1 MNLTNNQWVLR
12 RRPDGDI
19 KAGDLEYVTSPV
31 RDLADGEVLVRNVY
45 LSLDPTNRIWMSDQD
60 QYMPPV
66 DIGSPMRGGTV
77 GVVEASRSDHFKPGD
92 IVNGGMNWESYS
104 ILHDRVARPAGPP
117 PGLPLSAT
125 MSVLGATGLTAYFG
139 MLDIGQPKPGETVVV
154 SAAAGAVGSIAG
166 QIAKLKGARVV
177 GIAGGPAKCAW
188 LTEDLGFDGAIDYKN
203 EDVGAALDR
212 LCPDGIDVNFENV
225 GGSIMQR
232 VVERMNTFGRM
243 PVCGLI
249 SGYNREGPEPGPSD
263 FARVLMRRLTIKGFI
278 IIDYFPRAAEGFAD
292 LGTWVSEGKLK
303 WKDHIVDGLENAM
316 DALGLLF
323 TGAHDGKLML
333 RISKEP

>member
-19 KAGDLEYVTSPV
+19 KAGDLEYVASPV

-66 DIGSPMRGGTV
+66 EIGSPMRGGTV
-77 GVVEASRSDHFKPGD
+77 GVVEASRSSQLKVGD
-92 IVNGGMNWESYS
+92 VVNGGMNWESYT
-104 ILHDRVARPAGPP
+104 ILSDRVARPAGAPA
-117 PGLPLSAT
+117 GLPLSAT

-166 QIAKLKGARVV
+166 QIAKLKGARVI

-188 LTEDLGFDGAIDYKN
+188 LTDDLGFDGAIDYKN

-212 LCPDGIDVNFENV
+212 LCPNGVDVNFENV

-243 PVCGLI
+243 PLCGLI

-278 IIDYFPRAAEGFAD
+278 VIDYFPRAAEGFAD

-333 RISKEP
+333 RISEEP